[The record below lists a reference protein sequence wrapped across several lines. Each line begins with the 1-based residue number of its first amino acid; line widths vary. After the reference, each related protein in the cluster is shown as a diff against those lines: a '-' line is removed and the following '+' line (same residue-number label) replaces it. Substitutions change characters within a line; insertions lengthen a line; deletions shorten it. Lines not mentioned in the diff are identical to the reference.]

1 MNMILCDIA
10 IIGGGII
17 GTGIA
22 RELSRYN
29 VNTILIEKNMDIA
42 SGTTKGNGGVTHSG
56 YDAKYGTLKGKL
68 NAKGAVQY
76 KELSKELEFE
86 YLPCGTLTIGFNE
99 EEHLVLKELLEN
111 GIKNKVPGV
120 RIIEGEEIFKVE
132 PKANPKA
139 KYALHAP
146 SAGVVDP
153 YEVAIAFAEN
163 AATNGV
169 EFYRNNKVLDIEKD
183 GDDFIIIT
191 ERNRFRAKC
200 VINATGVYGSVIAN
214 MVGIHDYRV
223 MPRWGELLIV
233 DKQIGFELSSVLFP
247 VPGKATK
254 GIAAIPACAGNII
267 IGSTAVMIED
277 RDYVGVTKEGIETLL
292 HAAQKL
298 VPEISSKF
306 VIREFSG
313 LRPVAMDNNN
323 DFIIE
328 AHDEVKNFINVIGI
342 QSPGVG
348 AAPAIA
354 QYVVDIVRE
363 SGFELVEKTH
373 FIKERKKITRFKN
386 LDMGIKNSMIM
397 MNHDYGQIVCRC
409 ESITRAEV
417 IDAIRRPVGAVTVD
431 GVKRRTRAGM
441 GRCQSA
447 FCQPR
452 IVEILS
458 EELHIPQEEVLLE
471 NEGSNI
477 LVGRR

>member
-1 MNMILCDIA
+1 MVLCDIA

-17 GTGIA
+17 GTSIA
-22 RELSRYN
+22 RELSKYEI
-29 VNTILIEKNMDIA
+29 NTVVIEKNTDIA

-56 YDAKYGTLKGKL
+56 YDAKFGTLKGKL
-68 NAKGAVQY
+68 NAKGAVRY
-76 KELSKELEFE
+76 KELSEELDFD
-86 YLPCGTLTIGFNE
+86 YLPCGTMTLGFNDDDLE
-99 EEHLVLKELLEN
+99 VLEGLLEN
-111 GIKNKVPGV
+111 GKKNNVPGV
-120 RIIEGEEIFKVE
+120 RIIYGDEIFGIE

-153 YEVAIAFAEN
+153 YEVAMAFAEN
-163 AATNGV
+163 SSMNGV
-169 EFYRNNKVLDIEKD
+169 EYYRGNKVLDIDRD
-183 GDDFIIIT
+183 GEYFIIIT
-191 ERNRFRAKC
+191 EKNKFKARY
-200 VINATGVYGSVIAN
+200 VINASGVYGSVIAN
-214 MVGIHDYRV
+214 MAGISDYNI

-233 DKQIGFELSSVLFP
+233 DKQIGFELNSVLFP

-267 IGSTAVMIED
+267 IGSTAEMIDD
-277 RDYVGVTKEGIETLL
+277 RDYTGVTRKGIETLL
-292 HAAQKL
+292 NGARKL
-298 VPEISSKF
+298 VPDIDPKF

-313 LRPVAMDNNN
+313 LRPVALDNNN

-328 AHDEVKNFINVIGI
+328 EHDRVKKFINVIGI

-354 QYVVDIVRE
+354 EYVVDIIRA
-363 SGFELVEKTH
+363 SGEKLIEKND
-373 FIKERKKITRFKN
+373 FIKGRKKIVKFKT
-386 LDMGIKNSMIM
+386 LDMSTKNEMIM
-397 MNHDYGQIVCRC
+397 MNSDYGQIICRC
-409 ESITRAEV
+409 ESITKAEV

-458 EELHIPQEEVLLE
+458 EELGIPQEEVLLE

-477 LVGRR
+477 LAGKR

>member
-1 MNMILCDIA
+1 MIISDVA

-17 GTGIA
+17 GAAIA
-22 RELSRYN
+22 RELSKYEIKT
-29 VNTILIEKNMDIA
+29 VVIEKNMDIA

-56 YDAKYGTLKGKL
+56 YDAKHGTLKGKL
-68 NAKGAVQY
+68 NAKGALMY
-76 KELSKELEFE
+76 KELSEELDFD
-86 YLPCGTLTIGFNE
+86 YLPSGTLTLGFNVE
-99 EEHLVLKELLEN
+99 DLETLEALLVN
-111 GIKNKVPGV
+111 GQKNNVPGLRLV
-120 RIIEGEEIFKVE
+120 YGEEIFRIE
-132 PKANPKA
+132 PKANPDA

-153 YEVAIAFAEN
+153 YEVCMAFAEN
-163 AATNGV
+163 SAINGV
-169 EFYRNNKVLDIEKD
+169 EYYRGNKVLDILKEGDSFTILTEK
-183 GDDFIIIT
+183 
-191 ERNRFRAKC
+191 NRFKTKYI
-200 VINATGVYGSVIAN
+200 INAAGVYGSVIAK
-214 MVGIHDYRV
+214 MAGIEDYKV

-233 DKQIGFELSSVLFP
+233 DKQIGFELKSVLFP

-267 IGSTAVMIED
+267 IGSTAEMIED
-277 RDYVGVTKEGIETLL
+277 REFVGVTKEGIETLL
-292 HAAQKL
+292 HGAKKL
-298 VPEISSKF
+298 VPDIEAKY

-328 AHDEVKNFINVIGI
+328 EHQQVRNFINVIGI

-354 QYVVDIVRE
+354 EYVVNIV
-363 SGFELVEKTH
+363 SNLQGGLSEKKNY
-373 FIKERKKITRFKN
+373 IPGRKKITKFKS
-386 LDMGIKNSMIM
+386 LDMVTKNQMITL
-397 MNHDYGQIVCRC
+397 NEDYGQIICRC
-409 ESITRAEV
+409 ESITKAEV
-417 IDAIRRPVGAVTVD
+417 LEAIRRPVGAVTVD

-458 EELHIPQEEVLLE
+458 EELNIPQEEVLLE

-477 LVGRR
+477 LVGKR